1 MFDTDS
7 WVSLDY
13 YICVKSNGVK
23 KISFLID
30 AFNVVAYFIT
40 LIWAFKP
47 LLNVV
52 HSKPL

>member
-13 YICVKSNGVK
+13 YIFVKSNN
-23 KISFLID
+23 INFSLFID
-30 AFNVVAYFIT
+30 VFNVVAYFIT

-47 LLNVV
+47 LLSVV
-52 HSKPL
+52 YSKPL